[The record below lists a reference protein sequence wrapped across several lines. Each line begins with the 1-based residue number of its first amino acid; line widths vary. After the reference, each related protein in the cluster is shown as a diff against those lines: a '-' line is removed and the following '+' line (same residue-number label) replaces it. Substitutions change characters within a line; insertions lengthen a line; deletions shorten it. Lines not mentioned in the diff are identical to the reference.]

1 MADRRA
7 PPGTADAARTI
18 SCLPKRFADLREP
31 VLMATADGRIIGFNA
46 AASDLFGDPARLDG
60 RSMQELLP
68 FVGGSSAADGHATWE
83 GRIEGAAP
91 GTLDVRVTRTRL
103 CGIGR
108 PHMDLYVVQGDP
120 QDDAANQSRERVLTG
135 VAHELRGP
143 LSVLENSL
151 DILASEHGTLSVGD
165 IDRMLQSARRSVVGL
180 RDLMDDL
187 LTAGSLQAGEFRV
200 HPQAVALSAI
210 VEDALVAIQPL
221 AAMREQRIES
231 DLARDVCHVLA
242 DRRSVRRVM
251 AHLLRNASQYSPA
264 GEHIRVRAERADDR
278 VRVTVDDRGPGI
290 PAEQR
295 AGLFERFYRVRPGYE
310 EPGIGLGLAIAK
322 GIIEA
327 HGGSIGVETRV
338 NVGTSVWFTL
348 PEARGPG
355 L

>member
-1 MADRRA
+1 
-7 PPGTADAARTI
+7 
-18 SCLPKRFADLREP
+18 
-31 VLMATADGRIIGFNA
+31 
-46 AASDLFGDPARLDG
+46 
-60 RSMQELLP
+60 
-68 FVGGSSAADGHATWE
+68 
-83 GRIEGAAP
+83 
-91 GTLDVRVTRTRL
+91 
-103 CGIGR
+103 
-108 PHMDLYVVQGDP
+108 MDLYVVQGDP

-165 IDRMLQSARRSVVGL
+165 IDRMLQPARRSVVGL

-187 LTAGSLQAGEFRV
+187 LIAGSIQAGEFRV
-200 HPQAVALSAI
+200 HQQAVSLSAI
-210 VEDALVAIQPL
+210 VEDAILVIQPL
-221 AAMREQRIES
+221 VVMREQRIES
-231 DLARDVCHVLA
+231 DLAHDACHVLA

-251 AHLLRNASQYSPA
+251 AHLLKNASQYSPA
-264 GEHIRVRAERADDR
+264 GERIRVRGERADDR

>member
-1 MADRRA
+1 MD
-7 PPGTADAARTI
+7 
-18 SCLPKRFADLREP
+18 
-31 VLMATADGRIIGFNA
+31 VYVVH
-46 AASDLFGDPARLDG
+46 GDPR
-60 RSMQELLP
+60 
-68 FVGGSSAADGHATWE
+68 
-83 GRIEGAAP
+83 
-91 GTLDVRVTRTRL
+91 
-103 CGIGR
+103 
-108 PHMDLYVVQGDP
+108 
-120 QDDAANQSRERVLTG
+120 DDAANRSRERVLTG

-151 DILASEHGTLSVGD
+151 SILAAEHGALSAAD

-187 LTAGSLQAGEFRV
+187 LTAGSIQAGDFRV
-200 HPQAVALSAI
+200 YPQSVALSAI
-210 VEDALVAIQPL
+210 VEDALQAVQPL
-221 AAMREQRIES
+221 ISMREQFIES
-231 DLARDVCHVLA
+231 DLAPDITDVLA

-264 GEHIRVRAERADDR
+264 GERIRMRAERADGR
-278 VRVTVDDRGPGI
+278 VRVAVDDRGPGI
-290 PAEQR
+290 PSEQR

-338 NVGTSVWFTL
+338 NLGTSVWFTL
-348 PEARGPG
+348 PEAREPG